1 MAHKPH
7 IAMAVINDIVTD
19 QRVHRACKTLT
30 DGGYEVTLIG
40 RKLPHSLPLSR
51 DYETVRMRL
60 LFRRSFLFY
69 AEYNLRLVFRLLRS
83 GADLFYAND
92 TDTLLACYCAA
103 RLRRK
108 PLFLDAHELFPEV
121 PELVHRP
128 KVKRFWA
135 FLEKKLFPKVDAA
148 VTVCPSIAGYYRAR
162 YGVRM
167 QVVRN
172 FPPYQTEVPDA
183 SASDVAETPVILY
196 QGAVNKGRGLV
207 AMVDA
212 MEFLEGYRFLIVGD
226 GDILDSLKCYVSQK
240 PWKDRI
246 VFQNRVECQSLKS
259 ITRQASLGYVVM
271 ENLGLNYY
279 YSLPNRIGDF
289 IHAHVPV
296 LASDFPEIR
305 NVVNRYAIGQL
316 VEEKLES
323 EQLAEVVRQT
333 INYWQKMPSQ
343 ERDALFDAAAKELC
357 WQNER
362 EVLLCAVASAF
373 NNNNVWNN

>member
-1 MAHKPH
+1 MAHQPH

-19 QRVHRACKTLT
+19 QRVHRSCQTLT

-40 RKLPHSLPLSR
+40 RKLPYSLPLNR
-51 DYETVRMRL
+51 AYETVRMRL

-69 AEYNLRLVFRLLRS
+69 AEYNLRLFFRLLRS
-83 GADLFYAND
+83 NADLFYAND
-92 TDTLLACYCAA
+92 TDTLLACYCVA
-103 RLRRK
+103 RLRHK

-121 PELVHRP
+121 PELVRRP
-128 KVKRFWA
+128 RVKRFWA
-135 FLEKKLFPKVDAA
+135 FLESKLFPKVDAA
-148 VTVCPSIAGYYRAR
+148 VTVCPSIAEYYRSR
-162 YGVRM
+162 YGVAM

-305 NVVNRYAIGQL
+305 NVVNRYAVGQL
-316 VEEKLES
+316 VEERLGS
-323 EQLAEVVRQT
+323 EKLAEVVRQT
-333 INYWQKMPSQ
+333 IQYWQEMPSQ
-343 ERDALFDAAAKELC
+343 ERNARFDVAAKELC

-362 EVLLCAVASAF
+362 EVLLRAVASAF
-373 NNNNVWNN
+373 NKKQSSE